1 MKKTAVYILFFFL
14 LVNIANGQYFQ
25 TGQDPSSIK
34 WRQINTQN
42 FQIIFPQESEIQA
55 QKLTYILEKVYN
67 YGVRTLDFRPKKVSV
82 ILHTYSAN
90 SNGLLAWAPKRME
103 LFTTPNQ
110 QIYSQNWLEQLA
122 IHEFRHL
129 VQMDKIQSELPVLLK
144 VILGEQVAAAVTG
157 LYLPNWLLE
166 GDAVVTETALS
177 HSGRGRTA
185 NFSMAY
191 RAQLLEKGKYSFDK
205 AYLGSYKDFVTDYYK
220 LGYWMVGETRA
231 LYGSETWSKA
241 LKRIG
246 SQPFSLTPLNT
257 SLKKTTKQTSKQLY
271 DSIFNH
277 LKNSWQ
283 NTLKSRTID
292 SLSVFSPPRKT
303 YTEYLYPKLFH
314 DSLIFAYRKS
324 INDIG
329 RFVLIHPNKT
339 EKIIYTPG
347 EIYEE
352 SVSLTNNL
360 IIWAEKRADLR
371 WTHAEHSSIQVFNI
385 ETREKT
391 EIKTPNNLFSPTIS
405 PDLKTFAAIEVDK
418 ANNYSLGI
426 YELATGKQLD
436 KIQTTDNQYFFTP
449 SWNKNGEK
457 LYLVSLSALGKSIV
471 EIDVKSHQT
480 KELTERTFANIKNP
494 VLSRQDLYF
503 SADFSGVDNLY
514 VLNLENKELKCAAS
528 VLFGA
533 DYPCIST
540 ANNKLIFS
548 NYNSNGYQIASV
560 SIPNKSNADVLPT
573 LQLSTDS
580 LAAKLAKQEIG
591 IPELTANQSVL
602 YTSKKYSKFG
612 HLFNFHSWSPAYVD
626 VNSYEIRPGI
636 SMFSQNKLGTAET
649 KLGYD
654 YNVTDRV
661 GKYKLSFNYL
671 GWFPEIATEISAGK
685 AASNYYLIKNTL
697 NQNHQIVKSD
707 TTIQRFTWNEF
718 EADIDVRLPLNLSKG
733 KYSRM
738 LYPEIKYSYVSIT
751 KSDSLLKNIYPK
763 GYSAMA
769 YRVYF
774 YNLLHQSSQNL
785 MSRWGQQLDVIFKHT
800 PFYTDNLGTLFGI
813 QSALYFPGFMRND
826 GFKLY
831 QGFQNKTF
839 ADNGYSFANMVR
851 FPRGFAG
858 YQNNQMYSLSVDYR
872 LPLFYPDFS
881 IGKLAYIKRIKSSLF
896 YDYAWLSM
904 PTRDKNGK
912 LYPNSMTAQLKSL
925 GVELTSDLHTLRF
938 FAPIEIG
945 LRTIYRPNYQDF
957 QVNLLLSVNFN
968 GF

>member
-1 MKKTAVYILFFFL
+1 MKKITIYTLFFFL
-14 LVNIANGQYFQ
+14 LVNFANGQYFQ

-34 WRQINTQN
+34 WRQINTKN
-42 FQIIFPQESEIQA
+42 FQVIFPQESEIQA

-67 YGVRTLDFRPKKVSV
+67 YGARTLDFRPKKVSV

-110 QIYSQNWLEQLA
+110 QIYSQSWLEQLA

-129 VQMDKIQSELPVLLK
+129 VQMEKIQSELPVLLK
-144 VILGEQVAAAVTG
+144 VILGEQAAAAVTG
-157 LYLPNWLLE
+157 LYLPNWFLE

-231 LYGSETWSKA
+231 MYRSETWTKA
-241 LKRIG
+241 LNRIG

-257 SLKKTTKQTSKQLY
+257 SLKKSTKQTSKQLY
-271 DSIFNH
+271 NNIFNQ
-277 LKNSWQ
+277 LRNNWQ
-283 NTLKSRTID
+283 KALKSRTID
-292 SLSVFSPPRKT
+292 SLSVLSPQKKT

-329 RFVLIHPNKT
+329 RFVLIYPDKS

-360 IIWAEKRADLR
+360 IIWAEKRPDLR
-371 WTHAEHSSIQVFNI
+371 WTHAEHSVIRIYNVD
-385 ETREKT
+385 TKKTT
-391 EIKTPNNLFSPTIS
+391 EIKTTTNLFSPTIS
-405 PDLKTFAAIEVDK
+405 PDLKTFAAVEVDK

-426 YELATGKQLD
+426 FDLATARQLN
-436 KIQTTDNQYFFTP
+436 KIQTKDNQYFFTP
-449 SWNKNGEK
+449 SWNKKGEK
-457 LYLVSLSALGKSIV
+457 IYLISLSTSGKSIV
-471 EIDVKSHQT
+471 EVDIKSHQT

-494 VLSRQDLYF
+494 VLSGQDLFF
-503 SADFSGVDNLY
+503 SSDFSGVDNLY
-514 VLNLENKELKCAAS
+514 VLNLENKQLKCAAS
-528 VLFGA
+528 VPFGA

-560 SIPNKSNADVLPT
+560 PIPNKSNAEVFST
-573 LQLSTDS
+573 IQLCTDS
-580 LAAKLAKQEIG
+580 LAAKLTKQEIG
-591 IPELTANQSVL
+591 IPELMTNQSVL
-602 YTSKKYSKFG
+602 YTSKKYSKIG
-612 HLFNFHSWSPAYVD
+612 HLFNFHSWAPAYVD

-654 YNVTDRV
+654 YNVTDHA

-697 NQNHQIVKSD
+697 NQNHQVIKSD
-707 TTIQRFTWNEF
+707 TTVQRFSWNEF
-718 EADIDVRLPLNLSKG
+718 EADFDVRLPLNLSKG
-733 KYSRM
+733 KYSRI
-738 LYPEIKYSYVSIT
+738 LYPEAKYSYVNIS
-751 KSDSLLKNIYPK
+751 KSDSLLTNLYPK

-769 YRVYF
+769 YRIYF
-774 YNLLHQSSQNL
+774 YNLLHQSNQNL
-785 MSRWGQQLDVIFKHT
+785 MPRWGQQLDVIFRNT
-800 PFYTDNLGTLFGI
+800 PFNANNLGTLFGI
-813 QSALYFPGFMRND
+813 QSAFYFPGLMKND

-831 QGFQNKTF
+831 QGFQNKTY
-839 ADNGYSFANMVR
+839 ADNGYSFANIIR

-858 YQNNQMYSLSVDYR
+858 YQNNQMYSLAIDYR
-872 LPLFYPDFS
+872 LPLLYPDIS
-881 IGKLAYIKRIKSSLF
+881 LGKLTYIKRIKSSIF

-904 PTRDKNGK
+904 PTRDKSGK
-912 LYPNSMTAQLKSL
+912 LYPNRMTTQMKSL
-925 GVELTSDLHTLRF
+925 GVELTSDLHVLRF
-938 FAPIEIG
+938 FAPIEVG
-945 LRTIYRPNYQDF
+945 LRTIYRPDYQDF